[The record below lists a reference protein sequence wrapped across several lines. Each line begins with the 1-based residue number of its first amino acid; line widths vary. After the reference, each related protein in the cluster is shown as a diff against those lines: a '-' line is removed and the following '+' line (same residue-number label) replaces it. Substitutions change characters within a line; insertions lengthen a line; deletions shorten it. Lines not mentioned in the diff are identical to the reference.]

1 MGGARPCKPGATAAD
16 DTRGSVPC
24 EWCQAM
30 VNEKN
35 ECSIDG
41 TFSFK
46 NFYSKSDSN
55 ILCAEMTKM
64 LAPQSN
70 LINSMGT
77 FFFFLISFSIFAYRS
92 SSHCC
97 FFHFS
102 LFCFLFFRLS
112 LSLFGNI
119 SATQRSSSEKGQFKK

>member
-35 ECSIDG
+35 ECDG

-55 ILCAEMTKM
+55 TLCAEMTKM

-77 FFFFLISFSIFAYRS
+77 FFFLISFSIFAYRS
-92 SSHCC
+92 SSHIVVS
-97 FFHFS
+97 FIFHFS
-102 LFCFLFFRLS
+102 FFIVLFSFFS
-112 LSLFGNI
+112 FVVVVV
-119 SATQRSSSEKGQFKK
+119 